1 MENNVP
7 VSLAPEASTRLGN
20 LESRLYTV
28 SQASKILGLPT
39 TWIYQRTRNDAI
51 PFHKLGKY
59 IRFTILDLEAILT
72 KHSRGPRKDPA
83 GSQLQTSPDVV
94 RVEMID
100 A

>member
-7 VSLAPEASTRLGN
+7 VSLAPEAATRLGN

-59 IRFTILDLEAILT
+59 IRFTIFDLEAILT
-72 KHSRGPRKDPA
+72 KHSRGPREDTV
-83 GSQLQTSPDVV
+83 GSQLHIRS
-94 RVEMID
+94 D
-100 A
+100 AVTCGDD

>member
-1 MENNVP
+1 MEKNVP
-7 VSLAPEASTRLGN
+7 VSLAPEAPTMLGN

-59 IRFTILDLEAILT
+59 IRFTIFDLEAILT
-72 KHSRGPRKDPA
+72 KYSRGPRTATA
-83 GSQLQTSPDVV
+83 GSQNKQDRVQQRGEMPD
-94 RVEMID
+94 

>member
-7 VSLAPEASTRLGN
+7 VSLAPEAPTRLGN

-39 TWIYQRTRNDAI
+39 TWIYQRTGNDSI

-59 IRFTILDLEAILT
+59 IRFSIFDLDAILT
-72 KHSRGPRKDPA
+72 KHSRGPRKHPA
-83 GSQLQTSPDVV
+83 GSQLQTTSDVV
-94 RVEMID
+94 ACGED
-100 A
+100 